1 MCEYFSC
8 FNQFFGFRLPDFDI
22 HQSARY
28 NAQIIHNSLD
38 TMHKS
43 YVAPHNLLIDRVIL
57 VTGAGE
63 GIGKQAA
70 LEYAKHGA
78 QVILLG
84 RTLNKLEATYDEIVA
99 AGHAKPAIVPMDLM
113 GATEQHYR
121 DLASTIANEFGRL
134 DGVLHNA
141 GLLGIITPME
151 QTDVAMWE
159 EVMKV
164 NVTAAMMMNKA
175 LLPLL
180 KQAED
185 GRIIFTSSSVGRKG
199 RAYWNIYSVSKFATE
214 GMMQVL
220 ADELEQTNVKVNCI
234 NPGGTRTS
242 MRAKAYPAEDPMV
255 LKTPTDIIP
264 TYLYLMGPDS
274 KTVHG
279 QSLDAQ

>member
-1 MCEYFSC
+1 
-8 FNQFFGFRLPDFDI
+8 
-22 HQSARY
+22 
-28 NAQIIHNSLD
+28 
-38 TMHKS
+38 MHKS

-70 LEYAKHGA
+70 LEYAKYGA
-78 QVILLG
+78 HVILLG

-99 AGHAKPAIVPMDLM
+99 AGYAKPAIVPMDLM

-121 DLASTIANEFGRL
+121 DLASTILNEFGRL

-141 GLLGIITPME
+141 GLLGMITPME

-220 ADELEQTNVKVNCI
+220 ADELEQSNVKVNCI
-234 NPGGTRTS
+234 NPGGTRTA

-274 KTVHG
+274 KAVHG

>member
-1 MCEYFSC
+1 
-8 FNQFFGFRLPDFDI
+8 
-22 HQSARY
+22 
-28 NAQIIHNSLD
+28 
-38 TMHKS
+38 MHKS

-70 LEYAKHGA
+70 LEYAKYGA

-99 AGHAKPAIVPMDLM
+99 AGYAKPAIVPMDLM

-121 DLASTIANEFGRL
+121 DLASTILNEFGRL

-141 GLLGIITPME
+141 GLLGMITPME

-220 ADELEQTNVKVNCI
+220 ADELEQSNVKVNCI
-234 NPGGTRTS
+234 NPGGTRTA

-274 KTVHG
+274 KAVHG